1 MRKGEIDIITLGC
14 SKNLVDAERLMRQL
28 ELAGYRCVH
37 DSSMPKGEI
46 AIINTC
52 GFIGDAKEESIEMI
66 LQFAERK
73 NKGKLRKLYVM
84 GCLSQRY
91 REELPTE
98 IPEVD
103 KWFGKFDYMGIV
115 DECTN
120 ERLKELPTDYSL
132 EFKGKDYERTLT
144 TPKHYAY
151 LKIAEGCNRY
161 CSYCAIPLITGRFTS
176 RKMENILDEVR
187 WLVNEG
193 VKEFNV
199 IAQDLS
205 SYGLDLYGEH
215 RLAQLIDEM
224 AQIEGVEWIRLHYAY
239 PTDFPYDIL
248 PVMAKHSNVCKYM
261 DIALQ
266 HCSSNVLEKM
276 RRHITCEEQNALI
289 ERIRKEVPGICI
301 RTTLLVGHPGETQED
316 FDELCEWVKK
326 MRRHITCEEQNA
338 LIERIR
344 KEVPGICIRT
354 TLLVGHPGE
363 TQEDFDELCEW
374 VKKMRFD
381 RMGAFAYSEEEGTFA
396 ARHYTDDIPQT
407 EKERR
412 VDILMTLQQSISSE
426 ILSQMVGTKQRIVID
441 REEEEYYIG
450 RTQYDSPEVDCEVLI
465 EKSKMENRTSGTNEL
480 KIGEF
485 YTVNIIKS
493 EDFDLY
499 AKL

>member
-1 MRKGEIDIITLGC
+1 MRKGEVDIITLGC

-37 DSSMPKGEI
+37 DSAAPEGEI

-52 GFIGDAKEESIEMI
+52 GFIGDAKEESIDII

-73 NKGKLRKLYVM
+73 TKGKLRKLYVM

-91 REELPTE
+91 KEELPVE

-103 KWFGKFDYMGIV
+103 KWFGKFDYLGIV
-115 DECTN
+115 E
-120 ERLKELPTDYSL
+120 EVGRLGDKAIGRL
-132 EFKGKDYERTLT
+132 GADYERSLT

-161 CSYCAIPLITGRFTS
+161 CSYCAIPLITGKFTS
-176 RKMENILDEVR
+176 RRMEDVLNEVR
-187 WLVNEG
+187 WLVSEG
-193 VKEFNV
+193 VKELNV

-224 AQIEGVEWIRLHYAY
+224 AQIDGVEWIRLHYAY

-248 PVMAKHSNVCKYM
+248 PVMARHKNVCKYM

-266 HCSSNVLEKM
+266 HCSSNVL
-276 RRHITCEEQNALI
+276 
-289 ERIRKEVPGICI
+289 
-301 RTTLLVGHPGETQED
+301 
-316 FDELCEWVKK
+316 KK

-344 KEVPGICIRT
+344 QEVPGICIRT

-363 TQEDFDELCEW
+363 TEKDFDELCDW

-396 ARHYTDDIPQT
+396 ARHYVDDIPQE

-412 VDILMTLQQSISSE
+412 VETLMSIQQEISAE
-426 ILSQMVGTKQRIVID
+426 ILSQMVGTKQRVVID
-441 REEEEYYIG
+441 REETEYYVG

-465 EKSKMENRTSGTNEL
+465 GKADIKNREL
-480 KIGEF
+480 GVNNLEIGK
-485 YTVNIIKS
+485 YYDVTIIKS

-499 AKL
+499 ATL

>member
-1 MRKGEIDIITLGC
+1 MKKGEIDIITLGC

-37 DSSMPKGEI
+37 DSANPKGEI

-73 NKGKLRKLYVM
+73 TQGKLRKLYVM

-91 REELPTE
+91 REELPAE

-115 DECTN
+115 EEVKG
-120 ERLKELPTDYSL
+120 ERLKV
-132 EFKGKDYERTLT
+132 KGEGYERTLT

-176 RKMENILDEVR
+176 RPKEEILNEVR
-187 WLVNEG
+187 WLVGEG

-215 RLAQLIDEM
+215 RLAQLVDEM
-224 AQIEGVEWIRLHYAY
+224 AQIEGVEWIRLHYTY
-239 PTDFPYDIL
+239 PTDFPYDLL
-248 PVMAKHSNVCKYM
+248 PVMAKHKNVCKYM

-266 HCSSNVLEKM
+266 HCSDNMLKKM
-276 RRHITCEEQNALI
+276 HRHITREEQDAVI
-289 ERIRKEVPGICI
+289 ARIRREVPGICI
-301 RTTLLVGHPGETQED
+301 RTTLLVGHPGETEED
-316 FDELCEWVKK
+316 FNELCEWVKEMK
-326 MRRHITCEEQNA
+326 FE
-338 LIERIR
+338 
-344 KEVPGICIRT
+344 
-354 TLLVGHPGE
+354 
-363 TQEDFDELCEW
+363 
-374 VKKMRFD
+374 

-396 ARHYTDDIPQT
+396 AKHYKDDIPQE

-412 VDILMTLQQSISSE
+412 VDTLMAIQQSISSE
-426 ILSQMVGTKQRIVID
+426 ILSQMVGTRQRVVID
-441 REEEEYYIG
+441 REEEEYYVG

-465 EKSKMENRTSGTNEL
+465 EKEAK
-480 KIGEF
+480 GERLEAGN
-485 YTVNIIKS
+485 YYDVTIIKS

-499 AKL
+499 AQL

>member
-37 DSSMPKGEI
+37 DSADPKGEI

-52 GFIGDAKEESIEMI
+52 GFIGDAKEESIDII

-73 NKGKLRKLYVM
+73 TKGKLRKLYVM

-91 REELPTE
+91 REELPAE

-103 KWFGKFDYMGIV
+103 KWFGKFDYLGIV
-115 DECTN
+115 E
-120 ERLKELPTDYSL
+120 EVGRLGDKAIGRL
-132 EFKGKDYERTLT
+132 GADYERSLT

-161 CSYCAIPLITGRFTS
+161 CSYCAIPLITGKFTS
-176 RKMENILDEVR
+176 RTMEDILDEVR
-187 WLVNEG
+187 WLVGEG

-215 RLAQLIDEM
+215 RLAQLVDEM
-224 AQIEGVEWIRLHYAY
+224 AQIAGVEWIRLHYTY
-239 PTDFPYDIL
+239 PTDFPYDLL
-248 PVMAKHSNVCKYM
+248 PVMAKHKNVCKYM

-266 HCSSNVLEKM
+266 HCSDNMLKKM
-276 RRHITCEEQNALI
+276 HRHITRAEQDAVI
-289 ERIRKEVPGICI
+289 ARIRKEVPGICI
-301 RTTLLVGHPGETQED
+301 RTTLLVGHPGETEED
-316 FDELCEWVKK
+316 FNELCEWVKTMK
-326 MRRHITCEEQNA
+326 FE
-338 LIERIR
+338 
-344 KEVPGICIRT
+344 
-354 TLLVGHPGE
+354 
-363 TQEDFDELCEW
+363 
-374 VKKMRFD
+374 
-381 RMGAFAYSEEEGTFA
+381 RMGAFAYSEEEGTYA
-396 ARHYTDDIPQT
+396 AKHYIDDIPQE

-412 VDILMTLQQSISSE
+412 VETLMAIQQEISSE
-426 ILSQMVGTKQRIVID
+426 ILSRMVGTEQRVVID
-441 REEEEYYIG
+441 REEAEYYVG

-465 EKSKMENRTSGTNEL
+465 EKGTRSQEQGAKTL
-480 KIGEF
+480 KTGEY
-485 YTVNIIKS
+485 YTVTIIKS

-499 AKL
+499 ATL

>member
-37 DSSMPKGEI
+37 DSADPKGEI

-52 GFIGDAKEESIEMI
+52 GFIGDAKEESIDVI

-73 NKGKLRKLYVM
+73 TKRKLRKLYVM

-91 REELPTE
+91 REELPAE

-103 KWFGKFDYMGIV
+103 KWFGKFDYLGIV
-115 DECTN
+115 E
-120 ERLKELPTDYSL
+120 EVGRLGDKAIGRL
-132 EFKGKDYERTLT
+132 GADYERSLT

-161 CSYCAIPLITGRFTS
+161 CSYCAIPLITGKFTS
-176 RKMENILDEVR
+176 RTMEDILAEVR
-187 WLVNEG
+187 WLVGEG

-215 RLAQLIDEM
+215 RLAQLVDEM
-224 AQIEGVEWIRLHYAY
+224 AQIAGVEWIRLHYTY
-239 PTDFPYDIL
+239 PTDFPYDLL
-248 PVMAKHSNVCKYM
+248 PVMAKHKNVCKYM

-266 HCSSNVLEKM
+266 HCSDNMLKKM
-276 RRHITCEEQNALI
+276 HRHITRAEQDAVI
-289 ERIRKEVPGICI
+289 ARIRKEVPGICI
-301 RTTLLVGHPGETQED
+301 RTTLLVGHPGETEED
-316 FDELCEWVKK
+316 FNELCEWVKTMK
-326 MRRHITCEEQNA
+326 FE
-338 LIERIR
+338 
-344 KEVPGICIRT
+344 
-354 TLLVGHPGE
+354 
-363 TQEDFDELCEW
+363 
-374 VKKMRFD
+374 
-381 RMGAFAYSEEEGTFA
+381 RMGAFAYSEEEGTYA
-396 ARHYTDDIPQT
+396 AKHYIDDIPQE

-412 VDILMTLQQSISSE
+412 VETLMAIQQEISSE
-426 ILSQMVGTKQRIVID
+426 ILSRMVGTEQRVVID
-441 REEEEYYIG
+441 REEAEYYVG

-465 EKSKMENRTSGTNEL
+465 AKGTRSQEQGAKTL
-480 KIGEF
+480 KTGEY
-485 YTVNIIKS
+485 YTVTIIKS

-499 AKL
+499 ATL